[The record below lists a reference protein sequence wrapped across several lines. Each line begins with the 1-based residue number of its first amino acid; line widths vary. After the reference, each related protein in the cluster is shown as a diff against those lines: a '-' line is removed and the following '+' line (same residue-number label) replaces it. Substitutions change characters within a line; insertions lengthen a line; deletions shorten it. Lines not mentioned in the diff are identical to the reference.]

1 MKRLSERQ
9 KLFVEYYCGECEGNV
24 YRAAQKAGYSEQY
37 ARGRA
42 YRLMQMPLVQDYIT
56 ELSMETR
63 ADNIATVAEIKA
75 FWSAVMRNRSAR
87 TSDRLKASEY
97 LAKCEGEFT
106 RNNW

>member
-42 YRLMQMPLVQDYIT
+42 YAMLRLPLVQEYIN
-56 ELSMETR
+56 ELSEQTR
-63 ADNIATVAEIKA
+63 TENIATVAEIKA
-75 FWSAVMRNRSAR
+75 FWSMVMNDRAAR
-87 TSDRLKASEY
+87 MTDRLKASEY

>member
-9 KLFVEYYCGECEGNV
+9 KRLVEYYCGECEGNV
-24 YRAAQKAGYSEQY
+24 YRAAQMAGYSEQY

-42 YRLMQMPLVQDYIT
+42 YAVLRLPLVQEYIKELT
-56 ELSMETR
+56 EETR
-63 ADNIATVAEIKA
+63 SKNVATVAEIKA
-75 FWSAVMRNRSAR
+75 FWSMVMNDPTAR
-87 TSDRLKASEY
+87 MSDRLKASEY